1 MMSVAYRQ
9 ASVLGLVQGLGEFLP
24 VSSSAHLIVVPWLF
38 DWEVDPQFDTLTY
51 DVALHLGTT
60 LALLSFSWRDWLRLA
75 PTAGQPCSASGRLV
89 WMIVIA
95 SAPGAIAG
103 YLVDDL
109 AASAFRSPMLIAGTL
124 AAMGTILYAAD
135 RFCPQTRTVE
145 GIAAH
150 DACALGLAQALALV
164 PGVSRLGSTM
174 TMARALGFRRDAAA
188 RLSFLMAMPITVGAM
203 LFKLKDIK
211 PADVD
216 GPFVAGIVV
225 SGVSGALA
233 IRLLQDLLSRGS
245 HSMLPFALY
254 RCALASLILLR
265 VVSGRWSV
273 ISGT

>member
-1 MMSVAYRQ
+1 MSSLAYRQ
-9 ASVLGLVQGLGEFLP
+9 AGALGLVQGLGEFLP

-38 DWEVDPQFDTLTY
+38 GWGVDRRFNTLTY

-60 LALLSFSWRDWLRLA
+60 LALLSFTWRDWLRLTRA
-75 PTAGQPCSASGRLV
+75 AGLPHSSDGRLF
-89 WMIVIA
+89 WIIVVA

-103 YLVDDL
+103 YLLDDF
-109 AASAFRSPMLIAGTL
+109 AASAFRSPLLIAGTL
-124 AAMGTILYAAD
+124 AAMGVTLYLAD
-135 RFCPQTRTVE
+135 CFSPQTRAIDS
-145 GIAAH
+145 IAAR

-188 RLSFLMAMPITVGAM
+188 RLAFLMAMPITAGAM

-216 GPFVAGIVV
+216 GPFVAGIMV
-225 SGVSGALA
+225 SGVSGALS
-233 IRLLQDLLSRGS
+233 IRLLQDLLSKGP

-254 RCALASLILLR
+254 RCALAGLILFR

-273 ISGT
+273 E